1 MRVIKMKAV
10 RRLARPKTGRKTFP
24 YSVAL
29 TLEQIEFLNKV
40 PNASQLLRKLLDELI
55 SAQKDIEKQLPYLA
69 LKTQIDF
76 LEKQAEKL
84 KEEKEQWA
92 NEYWEYKLNK
102 YDDEEISKGENS
114 SVLEIKYYWKTW
126 KAYEDAIASL
136 RAKIKELKEKAVG
149 LV

>member
-1 MRVIKMKAV
+1 MKV
-10 RRLARPKTGRKTFP
+10 VKRMARPKTGRKTFP

-55 SAQKDIEKQLPYLA
+55 SAQKDVEKQLSYLA

-84 KEEKEQWA
+84 EEEKEQWA
-92 NEYWEYKLNK
+92 SEYWGKYKLNK
-102 YDDEEISKGENS
+102 YDYEEISKGENS
-114 SVLEIKYYWKTW
+114 SVLEIKYYHKTR

>member
-1 MRVIKMKAV
+1 MRSDKMKV
-10 RRLARPKTGRKTFP
+10 VKRMARPKTGRKTFP

-55 SAQKDIEKQLPYLA
+55 SAQKDVEKQLPYLA

-84 KEEKEQWA
+84 EEEKEQWA
-92 NEYWEYKLNK
+92 REHWDKIDK
-102 YDDEEISKGENS
+102 YDYEEIMKKENS
-114 SVLEIKYYWKTW
+114 SVLEIKYHWKTW